1 MNDRASR
8 PHRLRRTAP
17 ALALAFLMSGAPFA
31 ACGDSPAPAAAPSSG
46 SRQEG
51 FPVTVTNCGRTLHFD
66 QAPSRIVSG
75 WPTSTDL
82 LAALG
87 LTDRVVGQYNTGN
100 GTAGSTYAEAVA
112 DIPVLSDAAPSRE
125 RLLAARPDLI
135 WADGSYLF
143 DGQQLPTIDELAAQG
158 TQVMILSGFCTD
170 DATRARVADVRTDL
184 AALGQIFGV
193 ETRAQELTGQID
205 TRLAAVAAKV
215 NATRPVPIAM
225 ISSFGGAIYTYE
237 GVYSDIATRAGAIN
251 IYAGTLPA
259 GQYYGELSKESLLQ
273 KNPGTLV
280 YLLSGAETE
289 TAARTTLTETLSA
302 VTAVRT
308 GRVVFLPQWNS
319 TNLAGVDGVETL
331 AAALH
336 P

>member
-1 MNDRASR
+1 MNDRACH

-17 ALALAFLMSGAPFA
+17 ALVLAFLLSGALLMT
-31 ACGDSPAPAAAPSSG
+31 ACGGSPAPTPAAADG
-46 SRQEG
+46 GQKG

-66 QAPSRIVSG
+66 RAPSRVVSG

-87 LTDRVVGQYNTGN
+87 LTDRVVGQYNTSN
-100 GTAGSTYAEAVA
+100 GTAAAAYAAAVA
-112 DIPVLSDAAPSRE
+112 DVPDLGEAAPSRE
-125 RLLAARPDLI
+125 QLLAVRPDLI

-143 DGQQLPTIDELAAQG
+143 DGRQLPTIDELAAQG

-170 DATRARVADVRTDL
+170 DATRATVTDVKTDL
-184 AALGQIFGV
+184 AALGRIFGV
-193 ETRAQELTGQID
+193 QTKARELAGQVD
-205 TRLAAVAAKV
+205 ARLGAVAAKV
-215 NATRPVPIAM
+215 DGKPPVPVAM

-237 GVYSDIATRAGAIN
+237 GVYSDIAALAGATN
-251 IYAGTLPA
+251 VYAGTLPA
-259 GQYYGELSKESLLQ
+259 GQYYGELSKESILQ
-273 KNPGTLV
+273 KDPDTVV
-280 YLLSGAETE
+280 YLLSGGETQASARTALAETLP
-289 TAARTTLTETLSA
+289 T

-308 GRVVFLPQWNS
+308 GHVVFLPQWNS

>member
-1 MNDRASR
+1 M
-8 PHRLRRTAP
+8 RRTVP
-17 ALALAFLMSGAPFA
+17 ALALAFLLSGALLA
-31 ACGDSPAPAAAPSSG
+31 ACGDSPGPAVAAADG
-46 SRQEG
+46 RQEG

-66 QAPSRIVSG
+66 RAPGRVVSG
-75 WPTSTDL
+75 WPTNTDL

-87 LTDRVVGQYNTGN
+87 LADRVVGQYNTSN
-100 GTAGSTYAEAVA
+100 GTAAPAYTAAVA

-125 RLLAARPDLI
+125 QLLADRPDLI

-170 DATRARVADVRTDL
+170 DATRARVTDVRTDL
-184 AALGQIFGV
+184 AALGRIFGV
-193 ETRAQELTGQID
+193 ETKAQELVGQVD
-205 TRLAAVAAKV
+205 TRLSAVAAKV
-215 NATRPVPIAM
+215 NATQPVPVAM

-237 GVYSDIATRAGAIN
+237 GVYSDIATRAGATN

-273 KNPGTLV
+273 KDPDALV
-280 YLLSGAETE
+280 YLLSGGETEATARTVLAETLP
-289 TAARTTLTETLSA
+289 T

-308 GRVVFLPQWNS
+308 GKVVFLPQWNS
-319 TNLAGVDGVETL
+319 TNLAGVEGVETL